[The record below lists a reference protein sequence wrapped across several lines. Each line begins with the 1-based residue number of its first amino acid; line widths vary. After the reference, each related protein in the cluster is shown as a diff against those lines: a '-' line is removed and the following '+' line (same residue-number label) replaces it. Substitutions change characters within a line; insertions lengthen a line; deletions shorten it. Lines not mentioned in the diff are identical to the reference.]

1 MILQDLGMIVGA
13 AFIILAVILGAVVVF
28 YVRNMVVVPF
38 NEIHVVSSG
47 KKIKTLDGKGRYLYI
62 KFWMGRT
69 VIPKHVL
76 DIEPGLLDMLDCDN
90 LPFGVEISIK
100 VQVTDP
106 QKAAATLT
114 RIDHQTVSKVVE
126 DTVMSAARS
135 IAMERT
141 IINIMKKREEVE
153 QRMYS
158 MVSDAL
164 GKLGLSAII
173 FDIKNIRDTD
183 GNSVIASLERV
194 KIAELKKNATIS
206 EAIHQKESTVKQE
219 QMKLE
224 EESARLDREQVGF
237 AKKVLVDQERLK
249 LEKQQATKKA
259 EIERERQK
267 IMAQGAK
274 EQLMIEAEA
283 AANSIRLKA
292 EAHADATKLKAE
304 ADAEAILKKGH
315 AEAEVLKEKNKAMG
329 GNYAAQIELSKIMS
343 VTQID
348 TAEKIAMALGKNNKI
363 MYIPNGGDNGLLT
376 SFMPKL
382 DAFFQ
387 SGLPEQ
393 LMETITKKK
402 SPKKPALKG

>member
-1 MILQDLGMIVGA
+1 MILQDLGTIVGA
-13 AFIILAVILGAVVVF
+13 VFIILAVIVVGIFVF

-38 NEIHVVSSG
+38 NEIHVISSG

-69 VIPKHVL
+69 IIPKHVL
-76 DIEPGLLDMLDCDN
+76 DIEPGLLDLLDCDN
-90 LPFGVEISIK
+90 LPFGVEISVK

-114 RIDHQTVSKVVE
+114 RIDHKTVAKVVE

-141 IINIMKKREEVE
+141 ILNIMKKREEVE
-153 QRMYS
+153 QRMYA

-173 FDIKNIRDTD
+173 FDIKNIRDTE
-183 GNSVIASLERV
+183 GNSVIQSLERV
-194 KIAELKKNATIS
+194 KIAELVKNAKIS

-224 EESARLDREQVGF
+224 EESARLNREQEGLT
-237 AKKVLVDQERLK
+237 KEVLVDQERLR
-249 LEKQQATKKA
+249 LEKQKATKKA
-259 EIERERQK
+259 EIERERQR
-267 IMAQGAK
+267 IMAEGAREK
-274 EQLMIEAEA
+274 LMIESEATAE
-283 AANSIRLKA
+283 SIRLQAQAQA
-292 EAHADATKLKAE
+292 EATKLRAE
-304 ADAEAILKKGH
+304 ADAEAIMKKGH

-329 GNYAAQIELSKIMS
+329 GNFAAQIELSKIMS

-363 MYIPNGGDNGLLT
+363 MYLPSDKGLLS
-376 SFMPKL
+376 SFMPKM

-393 LMETITKKK
+393 LMDTITKKK
-402 SPKKPALKG
+402 PTKKLKE